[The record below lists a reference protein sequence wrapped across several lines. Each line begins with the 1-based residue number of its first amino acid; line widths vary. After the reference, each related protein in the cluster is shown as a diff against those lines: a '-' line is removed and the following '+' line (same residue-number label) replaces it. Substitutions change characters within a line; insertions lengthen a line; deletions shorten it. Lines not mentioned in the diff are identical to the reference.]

1 MRQIVV
7 RIPRIA
13 VEDVLDRLLPMLPE
27 GVRERHGG
35 HYVELTIRGRELPN
49 RDAVEAAL
57 GRWPHLIWEED
68 VADDWRE
75 RRRADYHEEV
85 IGGRLVVRPE
95 WAPPAGPGLIDIELE
110 ESAAFG
116 AGGHPTTRTC
126 LELLLEM
133 TPGGAFADLGCGT
146 GVLAI
151 LAARLGWRP
160 VTAIDLQPAAVAAA
174 EANARRNGVRVEAI
188 AADLSEQPPPPAD
201 GFAANVP
208 AVLHAKLAA
217 SWAARPPRTGVLS
230 GFGPDE
236 ADTVVE
242 AYAAAGLR
250 EWRRL
255 ERGGWAI
262 VEVRR

>member
-7 RIPRIA
+7 RIPRAA
-13 VEDVLDRLLPMLPE
+13 VEDVLDRLLPILAE
-27 GVRERHGG
+27 GVRERHAG
-35 HYVELTIRGRELPN
+35 HYVELTIRGNELPT
-49 RDAVEAAL
+49 RDEVERAL
-57 GRWPHLIWEED
+57 GRWPHLIFEEE

-75 RRRADYHEEV
+75 RRRADYREEV

-95 WAPPAGPGLIDIELE
+95 WAPPARPGLIDIVLE

-160 VTAIDLQPAAVAAA
+160 VTAIDLQTAAVAAT
-174 EANARRNGVRVEAI
+174 EANARRNGVHVQAV
-188 AADLSEQPPPPAD
+188 AADLSEQPPPAAD
-201 GFAANVP
+201 GFVANVP
-208 AVLHAKLAA
+208 AALHALLAA
-217 SWAARPPRTGVLS
+217 SWAARPPHIGVVS
-230 GFGPDE
+230 GFAPDD
-236 ADTVVE
+236 ADAVVE
-242 AYAAAGLR
+242 AYAAARLR